1 MKKKLKPEYDGI
13 IFDSEEEVDF
23 YCWCHELKNVGIIQS
38 FEYAPD
44 PIALF
49 DGAKIQ
55 VKKGLKTKVK
65 YVENN
70 KDTDFQSQVNLGVE
84 KATGDY
90 VAIIEADDEI
100 NEHYVYNV
108 NKHIEAY
115 PEIEVFLPIVVESKP
130 NGDFLTL
137 TNESVWA
144 MNLTEK
150 IGYLDNETLKE
161 YENYQISGMVIN
173 KKTYKEVGGLKKN
186 IKLTFGY
193 EFLLRLTEKGKVIY
207 VIPKN
212 IYRHVNMREGSLF
225 WNYQQGVDKIT
236 PDEAKFWMETAKK
249 EYFHKKDREITM
261 EKTNV

>member
-1 MKKKLKPEYDGI
+1 MLNLIIPIHTTENGLGESFKTLVDRITKQKDTNFTVTVVYKKDDELAK
-13 IFDSEEEVDF
+13 FVRSVDF
-23 YCWCHELKNVGIIQS
+23 E
-38 FEYAPD
+38 
-44 PIALF
+44 
-49 DGAKIQ
+49 
-55 VKKGLKTKVK
+55 KTKVK
-65 YVENN
+65 FLENSKN
-70 KDTDFQSQVNLGVE
+70 TDFQSQVNLGVE

-90 VAIIEADDEI
+90 IAIIEADDEI
-100 NEHYVYNV
+100 NDHYVYNV

-130 NGDFLTL
+130 NGEFLSL

-193 EFLLRLTEKGKVIY
+193 EFLLRLTEKGKTIY

-225 WNYQQGVDKIT
+225 WDYQQGVDKIT

-249 EYFHKKDREITM
+249 EYFHTKDREINL